1 MTRADLPAEVPP
13 TVSVPAVAPAPG
25 NDYLQLDPRHVTHG
39 RMVGAVSTGI
49 IAMVLSMALAIVF
62 LVADGLAPAGRLL
75 CAGVVVLVIAA
86 SGALAWSW
94 PAAVHAHTTYRHG
107 RDGLEISRGVWWR
120 RVSHVPRSRIQ
131 HTDVSQGPLER
142 RFGLATLRV
151 FTAGTENA
159 EVALAGLAHETATAI
174 RDQLLAGTDDDVV

>member
-13 TVSVPAVAPAPG
+13 NVTVPAVAPVPG

-49 IAMVLSMALAIVF
+49 IAMVSSMALAIVF

-75 CAGVVVLVIAA
+75 CAGAVVLVIAA

-107 RDGLEISRGVWWR
+107 VDGLEIRRGVWWR

-151 FTAGTENA
+151 FTAGTANA
-159 EVALAGLAHETATAI
+159 EVALTGLAHETATAI